1 MIHLGIIPDGNRRYI
16 KKNPEKNI
24 INIWDEFFNK
34 ILNDYSKYENLK
46 TINEISIYVCSI
58 ENIKR
63 EDNTKENIIDILNLV
78 LNILNDN
85 KNFINLININ
95 FIGDINLLPKD
106 LQKLIEKTKNKFK
119 GDKLKLNLAIVY
131 DYNKDLENYNTN
143 LNKNYN
149 RKQSN
154 IDLVLRS
161 GQEKRLSG
169 FFPTK
174 TLYSELFF
182 IDKLFPEVTLDD
194 LDLII
199 QEFNKRNR
207 RFGK

>member
-24 INIWDEFFNK
+24 INIWDKFFNK
-34 ILNDYSKYENLK
+34 ILNDYSKYENIK

-85 KNFINLININ
+85 KYFINLININ

-106 LQKLIEKTKNKFK
+106 LQKLIEKTKSKFK
-119 GDKLKLNLAIVY
+119 GEKLKLNLAIVY
-131 DYNKDLENYNTN
+131 DYNKDLENFNTN

>member
-34 ILNDYSKYENLK
+34 ILNDYSKYENIK

-85 KNFINLININ
+85 KYFINLININ

-106 LQKLIEKTKNKFK
+106 LQKLIEKTKNRFK

-131 DYNKDLENYNTN
+131 DYNKDLENFNTN

-207 RFGK
+207 RSGK

>member
-106 LQKLIEKTKNKFK
+106 LQKLIEKTKNRFK

>member
-16 KKNPEKNI
+16 KKNPEKNL
-24 INIWDEFFNK
+24 INLWDEFFNK

-85 KNFINLININ
+85 KYFINLININ

-131 DYNKDLENYNTN
+131 DYNKDLENFNTN

>member
-24 INIWDEFFNK
+24 INIWDDFFNK
-34 ILNDYSKYENLK
+34 ILNDYSKYENIK

-78 LNILNDN
+78 LNILSDN
-85 KNFINLININ
+85 KNFINFININ

-119 GDKLKLNLAIVY
+119 GEKLKLNLAIVY

>member
-34 ILNDYSKYENLK
+34 ILNDYSKYKNIK

-106 LQKLIEKTKNKFK
+106 LQKLIEKTKNRFK

-154 IDLVLRS
+154 IDLIVRS

-182 IDKLFPEVTLDD
+182 MDKLWPEVTLDD

-199 QEFNKRNR
+199 QEYNKRDR

>member
-24 INIWDEFFNK
+24 INIWDKFFNK
-34 ILNDYSKYENLK
+34 ILNDYSKYENIK
-46 TINEISIYVCSI
+46 TINEISIYICSI

-106 LQKLIEKTKNKFK
+106 LQKLIEKTKSKFK
-119 GDKLKLNLAIVY
+119 GEKLKLNLAIVY
-131 DYNKDLENYNTN
+131 DYNKDLENFNTN

>member
-24 INIWDEFFNK
+24 INIWDDFFNK
-34 ILNDYSKYENLK
+34 ILNDYSKYENIK

-85 KNFINLININ
+85 KYFINLININ

-119 GDKLKLNLAIVY
+119 GEKLKLNLAIVY

>member
-34 ILNDYSKYENLK
+34 ILNDYSKYKNLK

-78 LNILNDN
+78 LNILSDN
-85 KNFINLININ
+85 KNFINFININ

-106 LQKLIEKTKNKFK
+106 LQKLIEKTKNRFK

-182 IDKLFPEVTLDD
+182 IDKLFPEITLDD

>member
-34 ILNDYSKYENLK
+34 ILNDYSKYENIK

-85 KNFINLININ
+85 KYFINLININ

-106 LQKLIEKTKNKFK
+106 LQKLIEKTKSKFK

>member
-16 KKNPEKNI
+16 KKNPEKNL
-24 INIWDEFFNK
+24 INLWDEFFNK

-85 KNFINLININ
+85 KYFINLININ

-106 LQKLIEKTKNKFK
+106 LQKLIEKTKSKFK

>member
-16 KKNPEKNI
+16 KKHPEKNL
-24 INIWDEFFNK
+24 INLWDELFNK
-34 ILNDYSKYENLK
+34 ILNDYSKYKNLNL
-46 TINEISIYVCSI
+46 INEISLYVCSI

-63 EDNTKENIIDILNLV
+63 EDNTKENIIEILNLV
-78 LNILNDN
+78 LNFINSDKKF
-85 KNFINLININ
+85 KNFININ

-106 LQKLIEKTKNKFK
+106 LQKLIEKTKNNFK
-119 GDKLKLNLAIVY
+119 GEKLKLNLAIVY
-131 DYNKDLENYNTN
+131 DYNKDLENYNNN

-154 IDLVLRS
+154 IDLILRS

-182 IDKLFPEVTLDD
+182 MDKLWPEVTLDD

-199 QEFNKRNR
+199 QEYNKRDR

>member
-34 ILNDYSKYENLK
+34 ILNDYSKYKNLK

-85 KNFINLININ
+85 KYFINLININ

-106 LQKLIEKTKNKFK
+106 LQKLIEKTKSKFK

-131 DYNKDLENYNTN
+131 DYNKDLENFNTN